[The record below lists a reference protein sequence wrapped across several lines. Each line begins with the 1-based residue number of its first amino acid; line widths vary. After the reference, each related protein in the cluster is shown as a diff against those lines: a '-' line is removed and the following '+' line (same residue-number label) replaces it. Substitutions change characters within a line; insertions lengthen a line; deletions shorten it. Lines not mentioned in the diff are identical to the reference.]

1 MIYLIHI
8 GYFNYFLFV
17 FFRKTDK
24 RIEELVL
31 TEREYVKSLN
41 YVITVSIYFNP
52 LFDFVGVWWKKSCF
66 FLDYYYINDRY
77 IS

>member
-52 LFDFVGVWWKKSCF
+52 LFDFVGV
-66 FLDYYYINDRY
+66 
-77 IS
+77 